1 MDKLNQENYLQ
12 KDIKECLGEL
22 REREREI
29 ILLYYWWGYND
40 SEIGKI
46 LGESQQTINY
56 QRNRILKKIRD
67 MLLYK

>member
-22 REREREI
+22 RERDREI

-40 SEIGKI
+40 SEIGEI
-46 LGESQQTINY
+46 LDESQQTINY

-67 MLLYK
+67 KLLYK

>member
-40 SEIGKI
+40 SEIGEI

-67 MLLYK
+67 KLLYK